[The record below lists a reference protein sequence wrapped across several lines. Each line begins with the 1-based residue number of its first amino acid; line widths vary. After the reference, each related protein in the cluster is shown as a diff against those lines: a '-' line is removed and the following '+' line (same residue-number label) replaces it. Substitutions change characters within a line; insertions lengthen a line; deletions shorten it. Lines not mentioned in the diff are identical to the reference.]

1 MPICVNSILLGEGVQ
16 CFTHIHLFVLEH
28 ILSVCSEEHDEY
40 VLALYFVNSFEI
52 IDFFVKMF
60 LKFQYTEFIKMIFLQ
75 YQTVFNVNI

>member
-1 MPICVNSILLGEGVQ
+1 
-16 CFTHIHLFVLEH
+16 
-28 ILSVCSEEHDEY
+28 VCSEEHDEY

-75 YQTVFNVNI
+75 YQTVFNVNT